1 MASTSNLFE
10 IGQTEVE
17 NTNVDTTRI
26 FKEIHKEIGDYLTGQ
41 GNDAD
46 SMDSISDFRKLN
58 QSSTRRFWQINCR
71 GKQQKTICQGGDAQ
85 FCTSFE
91 YKSRQGR

>member
-58 QSSTRRFWQINCR
+58 QSSKRRF
-71 GKQQKTICQGGDAQ
+71 
-85 FCTSFE
+85 
-91 YKSRQGR
+91 

>member
-58 QSSTRRFWQINCR
+58 QSSTRRF
-71 GKQQKTICQGGDAQ
+71 
-85 FCTSFE
+85 
-91 YKSRQGR
+91 

>member
-17 NTNVDTTRI
+17 NTNVDSTRI

-58 QSSTRRFWQINCR
+58 QSSTRGF
-71 GKQQKTICQGGDAQ
+71 
-85 FCTSFE
+85 
-91 YKSRQGR
+91 